1 MKKKII
7 TLILLFSIIKTS
19 TAQTDTSYYA
29 NKNIY
34 SIIKTIDDEK
44 LEKYIIDV
52 WYPGGEKMASAI
64 CIKHQGNYR
73 PVGYSVVFFENGKI
87 FQEYK
92 PKKNILL
99 TNYEDGKIKTKL
111 IVTEGK
117 KTHKEKTYYKNGKL
131 KKIEFKHDKE
141 RKLSVV
147 FYLNSTNRC
156 RMSQAESKAY
166 YKMLKYHPN
175 GKKMYQNLYV
185 NNGEYKTYVETF
197 YNEKGKLDTLTKNIE
212 VKSNSYSKE
221 KKKYGRWIE
230 YYPSG
235 KIYKINNYKADRNH
249 GLRIMW
255 YENGQIKDSIYYN
268 EGRREGE
275 YKTWYEDGKLKKVCY
290 YKKDMQDG
298 PEITYHPNG
307 HVERQGTYLN
317 GSIVGIYSIY
327 DSLGN
332 LLFEAHSNTGRR
344 IKNSY
349 NYRNGK
355 ASKFTYNGSFKNI
368 RDGVWKVYYPN
379 GKIFYT
385 ANYKNG
391 ILDGAFKLMTE
402 NGGKICEINF
412 KDGYLYGKYIF
423 YFENGNIQ
431 YEGNYTHNKKTG
443 IWIYYFENGKK
454 SIIKDYDDEKPWN
467 YAEWHANGT
476 PKLITKEKTKLNRKE
491 KHYYDKEGIL
501 LYSYTLPYGRKNFYD
516 LTEYYPNGNIYKMR
530 TYPTDKNTEN
540 EIKEFY
546 KNGELKYQVSTVK
559 NKLTG
564 ISTQYYGNGNKK
576 SEEAYVGG
584 KRNGKCLYWN
594 LDGSFKNT
602 LFYKDGIEIIKP
614 LPQNENNEC
623 TCNKTGEPIP
633 ANSFYNPLKSFGKLD
648 EINKHLYRFKI
659 DTNFNH
665 AFFKYDYPPSDKS
678 LYGKVISKNDLY
690 VFIDNGGLKMSLTP
704 CRNNSNIGE
713 VFINYRYSYPSKT
726 NKIGEY
732 WLEIKVEDITIEFP
746 KKILTQWDTKNN
758 KQLITKNNKNS
769 LSRALIPVS
778 KLVYSNLP
786 EENIKVSKRDTA
798 CFTPSEITGTGIILT
813 AKDVFPDLYS
823 KNIAPKDRY
832 YGVYNGMI
840 YPAHEKYFFESNDL
854 GIWISEPDDYLKNFI
869 GIVISEGN
877 LKIPFDGG
885 YINANTTNLLIDAN
899 EINGVLNF
907 TKKEIPAY
915 INKEQLKAHLKKLGI
930 IIHETNNIL
939 KGDDDDNIVIFF
951 TYKAK
956 TNCN

>member
-1 MKKKII
+1 MVRNLII
-7 TLILLFSIIKTS
+7 LIIILITNS
-19 TAQTDTSYYA
+19 FIFAQTDTSYYA
-29 NKNIY
+29 NKNIHA
-34 SIIKTIDDEK
+34 IIKTIDDEK
-44 LEKYIIDV
+44 LGKYIIDA
-52 WYPGGEKMASAI
+52 WYPDGEKMASAI
-64 CIKHQGNYR
+64 CIKHKGNYR
-73 PVGYSVVFFENGKI
+73 PVGYSVIFFENGKI

-99 TNYEDGKIKTKL
+99 TYYEDGKIKTKL
-111 IVTEGK
+111 LLTEGK

-131 KKIEFKHDKE
+131 KEIEFKHDKE
-141 RKLSVV
+141 RKLSIV
-147 FYLNSTNRC
+147 FYLNSKNRS

-212 VKSNSYSKE
+212 VKSNSYSKDR
-221 KKKYGRWIE
+221 KKYGRWIE

-255 YENGQIKDSIYYN
+255 YENGQIKDSINYN

-298 PEITYHPNG
+298 PEITYHLNG
-307 HVERQGTYLN
+307 QVERQGTYLN
-317 GSIVGIYSIY
+317 GSTVGIYSIY

-332 LLFEAHSNTGRR
+332 LLFEVHSNTGRR
-344 IKNSY
+344 MENSY

-355 ASKFTYNGSFKNI
+355 TSTFTYKGDFNGI

-391 ILDGAFKLMTE
+391 ILDGTFKLMTD

-412 KDGYLYGKYIF
+412 NDGYLNGKYIF
-423 YFENGNIQ
+423 YFENGNIL
-431 YEGNYTHNKKTG
+431 YEGNYTNHKKTG
-443 IWIYYFENGKK
+443 IWTNYFENGKK
-454 SIIKDYDDEKPWN
+454 YTIKDYDDEKPWN
-467 YAEWHANGT
+467 YAEWHTNGT
-476 PKLITKEKTKLNRKE
+476 PKLITKENTKHNKKE
-491 KHYYDKEGIL
+491 KHYYDKEGVL
-501 LYSYTLPYGRKNFYD
+501 LYTYTLPYGRTNFYD

-540 EIKEFY
+540 ENKEFY
-546 KNGELKYQVSTVK
+546 ENGELKYQVSTVK
-559 NKLTG
+559 NKLSG

-623 TCNKTGEPIP
+623 TCNKIGEPIP
-633 ANSFYNPLKSFGKLD
+633 ANSFYNSLKSFCELD
-648 EINKHLYRFKI
+648 KINKHLYRFKL

-665 AFFKYDYPPSDKS
+665 AFFRYDYPPSDKS
-678 LYGKVISKNDLY
+678 LYGKVMSKNDLY
-690 VFIDNGGLKMSLTP
+690 VDVDEGGLRMSLTP
-704 CRNNSNIGE
+704 CRNNSNIGD
-713 VFINYRYSYPSKT
+713 VFINYRYSYPTKT
-726 NKIGEY
+726 NGIGEY
-732 WLEIKVEDITIEFP
+732 WIEIKVEDITIEFP
-746 KKILTQWDTKNN
+746 KTILTQWDIKNN
-758 KQLITKNNKNS
+758 KPLTITNNKKS

-786 EENIKVSKRDTA
+786 EGHIEVSKRDTA

-823 KNIAPKDRY
+823 KSIAPKDRY

-854 GIWISEPDDYLKNFI
+854 GIWISEPDDYLRNFM

-877 LKIPFDGG
+877 LKILFDGK
-885 YINANTTNLLIDAN
+885 YINASTENLLIDAN
-899 EINGVLNF
+899 EINGFIKIARN
-907 TKKEIPAY
+907 KIPADLNENRLREY
-915 INKEQLKAHLKKLGI
+915 LSTLGLI
-930 IIHETNNIL
+930 VHNTQEANSKSN
-939 KGDDDDNIVIFF
+939 DDNIIIYF
-951 TYKAK
+951 TFKADLK
-956 TNCN
+956 KK